1 LLVLAI
7 PKVEK
12 EPDDQI
18 INQDETLK
26 VKIPIIDK
34 GPFTLNVRKDGED
47 IPASS
52 YRISELDGT
61 IVFTIPSKSFL
72 SNSPEIIPCLIGI

>member
-1 LLVLAI
+1 MYFEGI

-18 INQDETLK
+18 VNQDETLK
-26 VKIPIIDK
+26 VKIPIIGK
-34 GPFTLNVRKDGED
+34 GPFTLHVRKDGED

-61 IVFTIPSKSFL
+61 VVFTIPSK
-72 SNSPEIIPCLIGI
+72 ETKQRLITKKFDLI